1 MFLFDIDRWIE
12 IWVTITRNKTRSLLT
27 CFGVFWGILML
38 VILLGSG
45 SGLKNGIFGNFEG
58 FATNSAFFITDRT
71 SEPYKGFNKGRFWSM
86 RNRDV
91 ESIMQNVQ
99 GIEAISPMVW
109 GARSERNVVYGQL
122 TATCYVKGVMPG
134 YFNIESQELLHGRLL
149 NEIDVRDKR
158 KVCLIGSIV
167 YETLFRNEDPCGN
180 YIRVNGSYYQIV
192 GVVKQRSSNFS
203 IGGRSDESIF
213 LPSTTMQQIQNQG
226 DRINFIG
233 VSFKKGYLAQMVI
246 DEITVLLKAQN
257 EIAPSDP
264 QAVMEINL
272 AKQFDT
278 FEMLFIAIE
287 ILIWIVG
294 TGTLLAGIIGV
305 SNIIMVTIK
314 ERTKEIGVRRALG
327 AKPFNII
334 NQVLSESLL
343 LTSLAGL
350 MGLTL
355 GVFLLD
361 VVNKFL
367 ETQPS
372 TQEVTFFANPEISIQ
387 VATVA
392 TIIII
397 ISGLLAGLIPAWR
410 ALQIKA
416 IDAIREE

>member
-45 SGLKNGIFGNFEG
+45 SGLRNGILSNFKG
-58 FATNSAFFITDRT
+58 FATNSVFFYTDRT
-71 SEPYKGFNKGRFWSM
+71 SEPYKGFNKGRMWSM

-91 ESIMQNVQ
+91 ESILTTVH
-99 GIEAISPMVW
+99 GIEALSPILF
-109 GARSERNVVYGQL
+109 GGRSDRNVVYGQL
-122 TATCYVKGVMPG
+122 TGSFYVKGIVPQ
-134 YFNIESQELLHGRLL
+134 YFTIESQEIHFGRLL
-149 NEIDVRDKR
+149 NEIDEREKR
-158 KVCLIGSIV
+158 KVCMIGTRV
-167 YETLFRNEDPCGN
+167 NETLFRNADPCDK

-192 GVVKQRSSNFS
+192 GVVKQRTNSVS
-203 IGGRSDESIF
+203 IGGRSEESIF
-213 LPSTTMQQIQNQG
+213 LPFATMQQIQNLG
-226 DRINFIG
+226 DRINFLG
-233 VSFKKGYLAQMVI
+233 VSVIQGFPVQSVI
-246 DEITVLLKAQN
+246 DEITAILKAQN

-264 QAVMEINL
+264 QAVGQINL

-278 FEMLFIAIE
+278 FHLLFMGID

-294 TGTLLAGIIGV
+294 VGTLLAGIIGV
-305 SNIIMVTIK
+305 SNIMMVTIK
-314 ERTKEIGVRRALG
+314 ERTREIGVRRALG

-334 NQVLSESLL
+334 NQVLSESLV

-361 VVNKFL
+361 VVNRFL
-367 ETQPS
+367 EMQPS
-372 TQEVTFFANPEISIQ
+372 THEGAFFENPEISIQ
-387 VATVA
+387 VAVVA

-416 IDAIREE
+416 IDAIRDE